1 MAKNRKQDRSRQKT
15 SVAANGP
22 RDTEHSVTE
31 PQPEHHSP
39 QLSPTE
45 VARKGRQKR
54 FGHN

>member
-1 MAKNRKQDRSRQKT
+1 MAKNRKQDRGRQKT

-31 PQPEHHSP
+31 PQPEHHAP
-39 QLSPTE
+39 QLSPTD

>member
-22 RDTEHSVTE
+22 RETEHSVTE

>member
-1 MAKNRKQDRSRQKT
+1 MAKNRKQDRGKQKA
-15 SVAANGP
+15 SVGAGGP
-22 RDTEHSVTE
+22 RESEHSASE
-31 PQPEHHSP
+31 PQSEHHAP